1 MMLVGSVIEW
11 LECRNCDQHGLNSKP
26 TGAILLC
33 PWERVDFTALSPG
46 FGVLASS
53 FKSQS

>member
-11 LECRNCDQHGLNSKP
+11 LECRNCDQHGLDSKP

-33 PWERVDFTALSPG
+33 PWERVDFTALSPA